1 MGSTINLKASD
12 GFTLS
17 AYTAGPTGG
26 TKGLVVIQE
35 IFGVNH
41 HMRDMCDRFAAQG
54 YAVCAPALFDR
65 AERGVELGYA
75 QEDIDKGR
83 AYRMKLNDAQVML
96 DVEAAA
102 AQLAGK
108 KLGIVGYC
116 FGGTVAWWGATRTNK
131 FAASSCWYGG
141 GIAGTKDERPH
152 CPVQMHFGEK
162 DASIPMTDVE
172 TIKQKRSSD
181 CEIYVYPDAG
191 HGFHCDERG
200 SFHKD
205 SRDIAWKRTTEF
217 FAKHMKK

>member
-17 AYTAGPTGG
+17 AYTAGPAGG

-75 QEDIDKGR
+75 QDDIDKGR

-96 DVEAAA
+96 DVETAA

-116 FGGTVAWWGATRTNK
+116 FGGTVAWWGATRR
-131 FAASSCWYGG
+131 FSW
-141 GIAGTKDERPH
+141 R
-152 CPVQMHFGEK
+152 
-162 DASIPMTDVE
+162 
-172 TIKQKRSSD
+172 
-181 CEIYVYPDAG
+181 
-191 HGFHCDERG
+191 
-200 SFHKD
+200 
-205 SRDIAWKRTTEF
+205 
-217 FAKHMKK
+217 